1 MRKAENCKSQTKRED
16 NPEDSCCKRRDVI
29 DGMQ

>member
-1 MRKAENCKSQTKRED
+1 MCKAENYKSKTKRVD
-16 NPEDSCCKRRDVI
+16 NPDDRCSKRRDVI